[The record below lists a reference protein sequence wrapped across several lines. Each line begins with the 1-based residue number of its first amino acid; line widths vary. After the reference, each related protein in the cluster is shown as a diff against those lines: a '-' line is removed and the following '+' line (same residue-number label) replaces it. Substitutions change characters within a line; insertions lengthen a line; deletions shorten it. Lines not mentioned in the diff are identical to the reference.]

1 MEIPGKNGFA
11 LPENDRKLVH
21 IVQHLLVAKAAEER
35 FEHWGFLSFS
45 EAISKIIVLSLVSKI
60 GEN

>member
-11 LPENDRKLVH
+11 LPESYRKLGN
-21 IVQHLLVAKAAEER
+21 IVQHLLVAKVAEER